1 MRAVVQR
8 VSEASVT
15 VGGEVV
21 GAIGA
26 GLCVLVG
33 VTHDDDAAAARS
45 WPTACGTCG

>member
-8 VSEASVT
+8 VTRA
-15 VGGEVV
+15 EVRSAEDETI

-33 VTHDDDAAAARS
+33 VTHDDDVAD
-45 WPTACGTCG
+45 T